1 MWNYCYW
8 WGQRSQAEI
17 LLRLNQ
23 VLTTFG
29 GTYIPRFLVRIVGIL
44 VVAFWS
50 IYCGFLVIL
59 LVQSVKILDE
69 AYIAVQP
76 SSSCSERKWSSSL
89 SHMKKMNVYVA
100 HAIRA
105 TLLQM
110 SWYVNFK
117 LNCIHLFHSVPIWLH
132 ISPHSF
138 TTYMSMTL

>member
-89 SHMKKMNVYVA
+89 SQTKKLNMYVV
-100 HAIRA
+100 HAVRA